1 MPGGKKPV
9 NKEERNPKLVNRE
22 RYITNL
28 LSMSQTLNP
37 PQLDV
42 LMPSKIP
49 MSKSLDNFDRND
61 ISFRNQP
68 PTESHPFRKEHLDTA
83 SSLSSNRRM
92 PKKRTE
98 VNTLHPLAS
107 NLTPAQ
113 SKPFSNFVKTKPWSS
128 KVPTKVLALW

>member
-28 LSMSQTLNP
+28 LSMSQTQKN

-92 PKKRTE
+92 PKKEQRVTRC
-98 VNTLHPLAS
+98 TPS